1 MKIKELKCKNCGA
14 KLEIDDNVKKVTCK
28 YCNTEFSVEDAYND
42 GYNFEKGRMKAQ
54 TEQLEE
60 INNILK
66 NNPIFKNF
74 FPSENVFMLLV
85 VVFLIIFASVF
96 IFINTSLTSMN
107 NIDSFEVKR
116 FNNNFEIYVGTNSG
130 LQVSSLIDEIQTNNR
145 KNKDS
150 LIEFEYKNNKTT
162 NPDEIKELK
171 KQIDEWNNYEI
182 TFEYNENGFINYV
195 LMEDV
200 K

>member
-85 VVFLIIFASVF
+85 IVFLIIFASVF

-182 TFEYNENGFINYV
+182 TFEYNEDGFINYV